1 MRALL
6 LLLWG
11 ANRIVNNRNLG
22 FSHIYF
28 FALILVTPSVCA
40 QAPETA
46 SDATV
51 TYPAEYFAQFNPYS
65 VNDMLQRI
73 PGISLARSGSRS
85 QSRGGGRGLGAGGE
99 QVLINGRR
107 IAGKSNEGDSQLSRI
122 PASEV
127 RYIEIIRGTSGELDV
142 RGGTQVINV
151 VLNDALSSVSFAY
164 EVNVDR
170 ALDGT
175 LIPGGKIA
183 ATGQYGALN
192 YFLSAEREPRYDF
205 RDGFENAFDRSGDL
219 AETVNRD
226 ETSDGWP
233 ISLTANFGYEFSPT
247 DTANLNFSWTGN
259 DVEYD
264 TDRIITRYQS
274 DAVAS
279 RIFERDTQP
288 SESTGFEVGGDYMHV
303 FDNGSRWKTIAIV
316 NEKENEFE
324 RSRFKVDPSSS
335 VETKDLYL
343 FNYEKYQERI
353 IRSSYVFDLSLGQSI
368 EAGVERAQTIV
379 DTSLRLGLLA
389 GVAGGQDFGGLTPVT
404 SSVGTVEEMRLE
416 YFTIHNW
423 SMNDRMTLETT
434 LLVENSSISQS
445 GTLANS
451 RDFSF
456 FRPKVD
462 YRFDITP
469 SIQFR
474 GIVQKIVNQLSF
486 RDFTAGVDQMDDEQN
501 SFEGNSDIQ
510 QMSWWNYEANLEYR
524 LPNDA
529 GVINTQ
535 LYYQTVFDVID
546 NVDVSRNGK
555 ILSARGNTGDG
566 RRYGLNLN
574 NSLRLGFLNQPNM
587 LLTAGLSL
595 EEATHYDSILKK
607 DRERRMGPRDG
618 GGSRYAIGFRHDI
631 PRLNNTNWGFNANKR
646 FLNDFMVWD
655 IDKTEHYSPDWSWFA
670 WAETQAWGGLVYRFE
685 ARDSGE
691 RCRLRTRYAG
701 GTTVT
706 GYVDEVEDSCSIN
719 GPTLAI
725 KIRGTF

>member
-1 MRALL
+1 VNYTRPRALL
-6 LLLWG
+6 LFFSG
-11 ANRIVNNRNLG
+11 FLG
-22 FSHIYF
+22 LASN
-28 FALILVTPSVCA
+28 AGA

-151 VLNDALSSVSFAY
+151 VLNEALSNVSFAY
-164 EVNVDR
+164 EVNMDR

-175 LIPGGKIA
+175 LVPGGRIS
-183 ATGQYGALN
+183 ATGQYAALN

-205 RDGFENAFDRSGDL
+205 RDGFESALDRFGDL
-219 AETVNRD
+219 SETVNRD
-226 ETSDGWP
+226 ETTDGWP

-353 IRSSYVFDLSLGQSI
+353 IRSSYVFDLSQGQSI

-379 DTSLRLGLLA
+379 DTSLRLGLLT
-389 GVAGGQDFGGLTPVT
+389 GVAGGQEFGGLTPVT

-434 LLVENSSISQS
+434 LLVEDSSISQS

-469 SIQFR
+469 SVQFR

-486 RDFTAGVDQMDDEQN
+486 RDFTAGVDQRDDEQN

-546 NVDVSRNGK
+546 NVDVSRDGE

-566 RRYGLNLN
+566 RRYGINLN
-574 NSLRLGFLNQPNM
+574 NSLRLSFLNQPNM
-587 LLTAGLSL
+587 LLTAGLSV
-595 EEATHYDSILKK
+595 EEATHYDSIRGE
-607 DRERRMGPRDG
+607 DRERAMGPRDG
-618 GGSRYAIGFRHDI
+618 GSNYSIGFRHDI

-655 IDKTEHYSPDWSWFA
+655 IDKTEHYSPALSWFA

-685 ARDSGE
+685 ARDSNE

-706 GYVDEVEDSCSIN
+706 GYVNEVEDSCSIN
-719 GPTLAI
+719 GPVYAI
-725 KIRGTF
+725 KVRGTF

>member
-1 MRALL
+1 M
-6 LLLWG
+6 
-11 ANRIVNNRNLG
+11 
-22 FSHIYF
+22 
-28 FALILVTPSVCA
+28 LILAAPYVCA

-85 QSRGGGRGLGAGGE
+85 QNRGGGRGLGAGGE

-151 VLNDALSSVSFAY
+151 VLNEALSSVSFAY
-164 EVNVDR
+164 EVNMDR

-175 LIPGGKIA
+175 LIPGGKIS
-183 ATGQYGALN
+183 ATGQYAALN

-205 RDGFENAFDRSGDL
+205 RDGFESALNRYGDL
-219 AETVNRD
+219 AETVSRD
-226 ETSDGWP
+226 ETTDGWP

-247 DTANLNFSWTGN
+247 DTANLNFSWTRN

-264 TDRIITRYQS
+264 TDRVITRYQS

-324 RSRFKVDPSSS
+324 RSRFKVDPSAFS
-335 VETKDLYL
+335 ETKDLYL

-353 IRSSYVFDLSLGQSI
+353 LRSSYVFNLSQGQSV
-368 EAGVERAQTIV
+368 EAGIERAQTVV
-379 DTSLRLGLLA
+379 DTSLRLGLLTGAAADA
-389 GVAGGQDFGGLTPVT
+389 GFGGLTPVT
-404 SSVGTVEEMRLE
+404 NSLGSVEEIRLE

-434 LLVENSSISQS
+434 LLVEDSSISQS

-469 SIQFR
+469 SVQFR

-486 RDFTAGVDQMDDEQN
+486 RDFTAGVDQRDDEQN
-501 SFEGNSDIQ
+501 SFEGNSDIR

-535 LYYQTVFDVID
+535 LYYQTVFDIID
-546 NVDVSRNGK
+546 NVDVSRDDE

-566 RRYGLNLN
+566 TRYGINLN

-587 LLTAGLSL
+587 LLTAGLSV
-595 EEATHYDSILKK
+595 EEATHYDSIRGEY
-607 DRERRMGPRDG
+607 RERAMGPRN
-618 GGSRYAIGFRHDI
+618 GGSNYSIGYRHDI
-631 PRLNNTNWGFNANKR
+631 PRLNNTNWGFNFNKR

-655 IDKTEHYSPDWSWFA
+655 IDKTEHYSPALSWFA

-685 ARDSGE
+685 ARDSNE

-706 GYVDEVEDSCSIN
+706 GYVNEVEDSCSIN
-719 GPTLAI
+719 GPVYAI
-725 KIRGTF
+725 KVRGTF

>member
-1 MRALL
+1 M
-6 LLLWG
+6 
-11 ANRIVNNRNLG
+11 NNKNIR
-22 FSHIYF
+22 FSYIYF
-28 FALILVTPSVCA
+28 FVFILGAPCVCA

-73 PGISLARSGSRS
+73 PGISLARGGSRS
-85 QSRGGGRGLGAGGE
+85 QNRGGGRGLGAGGE

-164 EVNVDR
+164 EVNMDR

-205 RDGFENAFDRSGDL
+205 RDGFERAVNRFGDL

-226 ETSDGWP
+226 ETTDGWP
-233 ISLTANFGYEFSPT
+233 ISLTANFGYELSPK

-264 TDRIITRYQS
+264 TDRVITRYHS
-274 DAVAS
+274 DSVAS
-279 RIFERDTQP
+279 RIFERDSQP
-288 SESTGFEVGGDYMHV
+288 SKSNGFEVGSDYMHV

-324 RSRFKVDPSSS
+324 RSRFKVDPSAYS
-335 VETKDLYL
+335 EEKDLYL

-353 IRSSYVFDLSLGQSI
+353 IRSSYVFDLSQGQSI

-379 DTSLRLGLLA
+379 DTSLRLGLLT
-389 GVAGGQDFGGLTPVT
+389 GVAGGQEFGGLTPVT
-404 SSVGTVEEMRLE
+404 DSLGSVEEMRLE

-434 LLVENSSISQS
+434 LLFEDSSISQS

-469 SIQFR
+469 GVQFR

-486 RDFTAGVDQMDDEQN
+486 RDFTAGVDQRDDEQN
-501 SFEGNSDIQ
+501 SFEGNSDIR
-510 QMSWWNYEANLEYR
+510 QMQVWNYEANLEYR
-524 LPNDA
+524 LPQDA

-535 LYYQTVFDVID
+535 LFYQTVIDVID
-546 NVDVSRNGK
+546 NIDVSRNGQ

-566 RRYGLNLN
+566 RRYGMNLSS
-574 NSLRLGFLNQPNM
+574 SLRLGFLNQPNM
-587 LLTAGLSL
+587 LLTAGFGL
-595 EEATHYDSILKK
+595 EEATHYDSILGE
-607 DRERRMGPRDG
+607 DRERSMGPRDP

-631 PRLNNTNWGFNANKR
+631 PRLNNTNWGFSANKR
-646 FLNDFMVWD
+646 FLNDFMAWD
-655 IDKTEHYSPDWSWFA
+655 IDKTEHYSPDWTWFA

-706 GYVDEVEDSCSIN
+706 GYVNEVEDSCSIN
-719 GPTLAI
+719 GPIYAI

>member
-1 MRALL
+1 
-6 LLLWG
+6 
-11 ANRIVNNRNLG
+11 
-22 FSHIYF
+22 
-28 FALILVTPSVCA
+28 
-40 QAPETA
+40 
-46 SDATV
+46 
-51 TYPAEYFAQFNPYS
+51 
-65 VNDMLQRI
+65 
-73 PGISLARSGSRS
+73 
-85 QSRGGGRGLGAGGE
+85 GLGAGGE

-164 EVNVDR
+164 EVNMDR

-175 LIPGGKIA
+175 LIPGGTMA

-205 RDGFENAFDRSGDL
+205 RDGFERALDRFGDL

-226 ETSDGWP
+226 ETTDGWP
-233 ISLTANFGYEFSPT
+233 ISLTANFGYELSPK

-264 TDRIITRYQS
+264 TDRVITRYHS
-274 DAVAS
+274 DSVAS
-279 RIFERDTQP
+279 RIFERDSQP
-288 SESTGFEVGGDYMHV
+288 SKSNGFEVGSDYMHV

-324 RSRFKVDPSSS
+324 RSRFKVDPSAYS
-335 VETKDLYL
+335 EEKDLYL

-353 IRSSYVFDLSLGQSI
+353 IRSSYVFDLSQGQSI

-379 DTSLRLGLLA
+379 DTSLRLGLLT
-389 GVAGGQDFGGLTPVT
+389 GVAGGQEFGGLTPVT
-404 SSVGTVEEMRLE
+404 DSLGSVEEMRLV

-434 LLVENSSISQS
+434 LLFEDSSISQS

-469 SIQFR
+469 GVQFR

-486 RDFTAGVDQMDDEQN
+486 RDFTAGVDQRDDEQN
-501 SFEGNSDIQ
+501 SFEGNSDIR
-510 QMSWWNYEANLEYR
+510 QMQVWNYEANLEYR
-524 LPNDA
+524 LPQDA

-535 LYYQTVFDVID
+535 LFYQTVIDVID
-546 NVDVSRNGK
+546 NIDVSRNGQ

-566 RRYGLNLN
+566 RRYGMNLSS
-574 NSLRLGFLNQPNM
+574 SLRLGFLNQPNM
-587 LLTAGLSL
+587 LLTAGFGL
-595 EEATHYDSILKK
+595 EEATHYDSILGE
-607 DRERRMGPRDG
+607 DRERSMGPRDP

-631 PRLNNTNWGFNANKR
+631 PRLNNTNWGFSANKR
-646 FLNDFMVWD
+646 FLNDFMAWD
-655 IDKTEHYSPDWSWFA
+655 IDKTEHYSPDWTWFA

-706 GYVDEVEDSCSIN
+706 GYVNEVEDSCSIN
-719 GPTLAI
+719 GPIYAI

>member
-1 MRALL
+1 VNYTRPRALL
-6 LLLWG
+6 LFFSG
-11 ANRIVNNRNLG
+11 FLG
-22 FSHIYF
+22 LASN
-28 FALILVTPSVCA
+28 AGA

-73 PGISLARSGSRS
+73 PGISLARNGSRS

-151 VLNDALSSVSFAY
+151 VLNEALSNVSFAY
-164 EVNVDR
+164 EVNMDR

-175 LIPGGKIA
+175 LVPGGKIS
-183 ATGQYGALN
+183 ATGQYAALN

-205 RDGFENAFDRSGDL
+205 RDGFESALDRFGDL

-226 ETSDGWP
+226 ETTDGWP

-353 IRSSYVFDLSLGQSI
+353 IRSSYVFDLSQGQSI

-379 DTSLRLGLLA
+379 DTSLRLGLLT
-389 GVAGGQDFGGLTPVT
+389 GVAGGQEFGGLTPVT

-434 LLVENSSISQS
+434 LLVEDSSISQS

-469 SIQFR
+469 SVQFR

-486 RDFTAGVDQMDDEQN
+486 RDFTAGVDQRDDEQN

-546 NVDVSRNGK
+546 NVDVSRDGE

-566 RRYGLNLN
+566 RRYGINLN
-574 NSLRLGFLNQPNM
+574 NSLRLSFLNQPNM
-587 LLTAGLSL
+587 LLTAGLSV
-595 EEATHYDSILKK
+595 EEATHYDSIRGE
-607 DRERRMGPRDG
+607 DRERAMGPRDG
-618 GGSRYAIGFRHDI
+618 GSNYSIGFRHDI

-655 IDKTEHYSPDWSWFA
+655 IDKTEHYSPALSWFA

-685 ARDSGE
+685 ARDSNE

-706 GYVDEVEDSCSIN
+706 GYVNEVEDSCSIN
-719 GPTLAI
+719 GPVYAI
-725 KIRGTF
+725 KVRGTF

>member
-1 MRALL
+1 MRALPL
-6 LLLWG
+6 LVRG
-11 ANRIVNNRNLG
+11 AIRIVNDKNLG
-22 FSHIYF
+22 LPHVYF
-28 FALILVTPSVCA
+28 FVFILAAPYVCA

-85 QSRGGGRGLGAGGE
+85 QNRGGGRGLGAGGE

-151 VLNDALSSVSFAY
+151 VLNEALSSVSFAY
-164 EVNVDR
+164 EVNMDR

-175 LIPGGKIA
+175 LIPGGKIS
-183 ATGQYGALN
+183 ATGQYAALN

-205 RDGFENAFDRSGDL
+205 RDGFESALNRYGDL
-219 AETVNRD
+219 AETVSRD
-226 ETSDGWP
+226 ETTDGWP

-247 DTANLNFSWTGN
+247 DTANLNFSWTRN

-264 TDRIITRYQS
+264 TDRVITRYQS

-324 RSRFKVDPSSS
+324 RSRFKVDPSAFS
-335 VETKDLYL
+335 ETKDLYL

-353 IRSSYVFDLSLGQSI
+353 LRSSYVFNLSQGQSV
-368 EAGVERAQTIV
+368 EAGIERAQTVV
-379 DTSLRLGLLA
+379 DTSLRLGLLTGAAADA
-389 GVAGGQDFGGLTPVT
+389 GFGGLTPVT
-404 SSVGTVEEMRLE
+404 NSLGSVEEIRLE

-434 LLVENSSISQS
+434 LLVEDSSISQS

-469 SIQFR
+469 SVQFR

-486 RDFTAGVDQMDDEQN
+486 RDFTAGVDQRDDEQN
-501 SFEGNSDIQ
+501 SFEGNSDIR

-535 LYYQTVFDVID
+535 LYYQTVFDIID
-546 NVDVSRNGK
+546 NVDVSRDDE

-566 RRYGLNLN
+566 TRYGINLN

-587 LLTAGLSL
+587 LLTAGLSV
-595 EEATHYDSILKK
+595 EEATHYDSIRGEY
-607 DRERRMGPRDG
+607 RERAMGPRN
-618 GGSRYAIGFRHDI
+618 GGSNYSIGYRHDI
-631 PRLNNTNWGFNANKR
+631 PRLNNTNWGFNFNKR

-655 IDKTEHYSPDWSWFA
+655 IDKTEHYSPALSWFA

-685 ARDSGE
+685 ARDSNE

-706 GYVDEVEDSCSIN
+706 GYVNEVEDSCSIN
-719 GPTLAI
+719 GPVYAI
-725 KIRGTF
+725 KVRGTF

>member
-1 MRALL
+1 MNYTRPRALL
-6 LLLWG
+6 LFFSG
-11 ANRIVNNRNLG
+11 FLG
-22 FSHIYF
+22 LASN
-28 FALILVTPSVCA
+28 AGA

-151 VLNDALSSVSFAY
+151 VLNEALSNVSFAY
-164 EVNVDR
+164 EVNMDR

-175 LIPGGKIA
+175 LVPGGRIS
-183 ATGQYGALN
+183 ATGQYAALN

-205 RDGFENAFDRSGDL
+205 RDGFESALDRFGDL

-226 ETSDGWP
+226 ETTDGWP

-353 IRSSYVFDLSLGQSI
+353 IRSSYVFDLSQGQSI

-379 DTSLRLGLLA
+379 DTSLRLGLLT
-389 GVAGGQDFGGLTPVT
+389 GVAGGQEFGGLTPVT

-434 LLVENSSISQS
+434 LLVEDSSISQS

-469 SIQFR
+469 SVQFR

-486 RDFTAGVDQMDDEQN
+486 RDFTAGVDQRDDEQN

-546 NVDVSRNGK
+546 NVDVSRDGE

-566 RRYGLNLN
+566 RRYGINLN
-574 NSLRLGFLNQPNM
+574 NSLRLSFLNQPNM
-587 LLTAGLSL
+587 LLTAGLSV
-595 EEATHYDSILKK
+595 EEATHYDSIRGE
-607 DRERRMGPRDG
+607 DRERAMGPRDG
-618 GGSRYAIGFRHDI
+618 GSNYSIGFRHDI

-655 IDKTEHYSPDWSWFA
+655 IDKTEHYSPALSWFA

-685 ARDSGE
+685 ARDSNE

-706 GYVDEVEDSCSIN
+706 GYVNEVEDSCSIN
-719 GPTLAI
+719 GPVYAI
-725 KIRGTF
+725 KVRGTF

>member
-1 MRALL
+1 MRTLL
-6 LLLWG
+6 YQHLG
-11 ANRIVNNRNLG
+11 ANRIVNNMPLAV
-22 FSHIYF
+22 SYIYF
-28 FALILVTPSVCA
+28 FVIILGFPHVSA
-40 QAPETA
+40 QVPETA
-46 SDATV
+46 DDATV

-73 PGISLARSGSRS
+73 PGISLARGGSRS
-85 QSRGGGRGLGAGGE
+85 ASRGGGRGLGAGGE

-151 VLNDALSSVSFAY
+151 VLNEALSSVSFAY
-164 EVNVDR
+164 EVNTDR

-192 YFLSAEREPRYDF
+192 YFLSAEREPRYDY
-205 RDGFENAFDRSGDL
+205 RDGFERALNRYGDL
-219 AETVNRD
+219 SETVSRD

-233 ISLTANFGYEFSPT
+233 ISLTANFGYELSPT

-264 TDRIITRYQS
+264 TDRVITRYES
-274 DAVAS
+274 DTVMS
-279 RIFERDTQP
+279 RIFERDSQP
-288 SESTGFEVGGDYMHV
+288 SDQIGFEVGGDYMHV
-303 FDNGSRWKTIAIV
+303 FGNGSRWKTIAIV

-324 RSRFKVDPSSS
+324 RNRFKVDPSISK
-335 VETKDLYL
+335 ETKDLYL

-353 IRSSYVFDLSLGQSI
+353 IRSSYVFNFSQSQSI
-368 EAGVERAQTIV
+368 EAGAERAQTIV
-379 DTSLRLGLLA
+379 DTSLRLGLLT
-389 GVAGGQDFGGLTPVT
+389 GEDGGKEFGGLTPVT
-404 SSVGTVEEMRLE
+404 NSLGSVEELRLE

-423 SMNDRMTLETT
+423 SMNNRMTLETT
-434 LLVENSSISQS
+434 LLFENSSISQS

-451 RDFSF
+451 RNFSF

-469 SIQFR
+469 TIQFR
-474 GIVQKIVNQLSF
+474 GIIQKIVNQLSF
-486 RDFTAGVDQMDDEQN
+486 RDFTAGVDQRDDEQN
-501 SFEGNSDIQ
+501 SFEGNSDIR

-524 LPNDA
+524 LPQDA

-546 NVDVSRNGK
+546 NVDVSRNGET
-555 ILSARGNTGDG
+555 LSARGNTGNG
-566 RRYGLNLN
+566 RRYGLNLS
-574 NSLRLGFLNQPNM
+574 NSLRLGFLGQPNM
-587 LLTAGLSL
+587 LLTAGLSV
-595 EEATHYDSILKK
+595 EEATHYDSILGR
-607 DRERRMGPRDG
+607 DRERSMPSNA

-631 PRLNNTNWGFNANKR
+631 PRLNNTNWGFNGNKR
-646 FLNDFMVWD
+646 FLNDFMGWD

-701 GTTVT
+701 GTTTT
-706 GYVDEVEDSCSIN
+706 GYVNEIEDSCSIN
-719 GPTLAI
+719 GPVYAI

>member
-1 MRALL
+1 MNYTRPRALL
-6 LLLWG
+6 LFFSG
-11 ANRIVNNRNLG
+11 FLG
-22 FSHIYF
+22 LASN
-28 FALILVTPSVCA
+28 AGA

-151 VLNDALSSVSFAY
+151 VLNEALSNVSFAY
-164 EVNVDR
+164 EVNMDR

-175 LIPGGKIA
+175 LVPGGRIS
-183 ATGQYGALN
+183 ATGQYAALN

-205 RDGFENAFDRSGDL
+205 RDGFESALDRFGDL

-226 ETSDGWP
+226 ETTDGWP

-353 IRSSYVFDLSLGQSI
+353 IRSSYVFDLSQGQSI

-379 DTSLRLGLLA
+379 DTSLRLGLLT
-389 GVAGGQDFGGLTPVT
+389 GVAGGQEFGGLTPVT

-434 LLVENSSISQS
+434 LLVEDSSISQS

-469 SIQFR
+469 SVQFR

-486 RDFTAGVDQMDDEQN
+486 RDFTAGVDQRDDEQN

-546 NVDVSRNGK
+546 NVDVSRDGE

-566 RRYGLNLN
+566 RRYGINLN
-574 NSLRLGFLNQPNM
+574 NSLRLSFLNQPNM
-587 LLTAGLSL
+587 LLTAGLSV
-595 EEATHYDSILKK
+595 EEATHYDSIRGEN
-607 DRERRMGPRDG
+607 RERAMGPRDG
-618 GGSRYAIGFRHDI
+618 GSNYSIGFRHDI

-655 IDKTEHYSPDWSWFA
+655 IDKTEHYSPALSWFA

-685 ARDSGE
+685 ARDSNE

-706 GYVDEVEDSCSIN
+706 GYVNEVEDSCSIN
-719 GPTLAI
+719 GPVYAI
-725 KIRGTF
+725 KVRGTF

>member
-1 MRALL
+1 MNYTRPRALL
-6 LLLWG
+6 LFFSG
-11 ANRIVNNRNLG
+11 FLG
-22 FSHIYF
+22 LASN
-28 FALILVTPSVCA
+28 AGA

-151 VLNDALSSVSFAY
+151 VLNEALSNVSFAY
-164 EVNVDR
+164 EVNMDR

-175 LIPGGKIA
+175 LVPGGRIS
-183 ATGQYGALN
+183 ATGQYAALN

-205 RDGFENAFDRSGDL
+205 RDGFESALDRFGDL

-226 ETSDGWP
+226 ETTDGWP

-324 RSRFKVDPSSS
+324 RSRFKVDPSASS
-335 VETKDLYL
+335 ETKDLYL

-353 IRSSYVFDLSLGQSI
+353 IRSSYVFDLSQGQSI

-379 DTSLRLGLLA
+379 DTSLRLGLLT
-389 GVAGGQDFGGLTPVT
+389 GVAGGQEFGGLTPVT

-434 LLVENSSISQS
+434 LLVEDSSISQS

-469 SIQFR
+469 SVQFR

-486 RDFTAGVDQMDDEQN
+486 RDFTAGVDQRDDEQN

-546 NVDVSRNGK
+546 NVDVSRDGE

-566 RRYGLNLN
+566 RRYGINLN
-574 NSLRLGFLNQPNM
+574 NSLRLSFLNQPNM
-587 LLTAGLSL
+587 LLTAGLSV
-595 EEATHYDSILKK
+595 EEATHYDSIRGE
-607 DRERRMGPRDG
+607 DRERAMGPRDG
-618 GGSRYAIGFRHDI
+618 GSNYSIGFRHDI

-655 IDKTEHYSPDWSWFA
+655 IDKTEHYSPALSWFA

-685 ARDSGE
+685 ARDSNE

-706 GYVDEVEDSCSIN
+706 GYVNEVEDSCSIN
-719 GPTLAI
+719 GPVYAI
-725 KIRGTF
+725 KVRGTF

>member
-1 MRALL
+1 MNYTRPRALL
-6 LLLWG
+6 LFFSG
-11 ANRIVNNRNLG
+11 FLG
-22 FSHIYF
+22 LASN
-28 FALILVTPSVCA
+28 AGA

-151 VLNDALSSVSFAY
+151 VLNEALSNVSFAY
-164 EVNVDR
+164 EVNMDR

-175 LIPGGKIA
+175 LVPGGRIS
-183 ATGQYGALN
+183 ATGQYAALN

-205 RDGFENAFDRSGDL
+205 RDGFESALDRFGDL

-226 ETSDGWP
+226 ETTDGWP

-353 IRSSYVFDLSLGQSI
+353 IRSSYVFDLSQGQSI

-379 DTSLRLGLLA
+379 DTSLRLGLLT
-389 GVAGGQDFGGLTPVT
+389 GVAGGQEFGGLTPVT

-434 LLVENSSISQS
+434 LLVEDSSISQS

-462 YRFDITP
+462 YRFDMTP
-469 SIQFR
+469 SVQFR

-486 RDFTAGVDQMDDEQN
+486 RDFTAGVDQRDDEQN

-546 NVDVSRNGK
+546 NVDVSRDGE

-566 RRYGLNLN
+566 RRYGINLN
-574 NSLRLGFLNQPNM
+574 NSLRLSFLNQPNM
-587 LLTAGLSL
+587 LLTAGLSV
-595 EEATHYDSILKK
+595 EEATHYDSIRGE
-607 DRERRMGPRDG
+607 DRERAMGPRDG
-618 GGSRYAIGFRHDI
+618 GSNYSIGFRHDI

-655 IDKTEHYSPDWSWFA
+655 IDKTEHYSPALSWFA

-685 ARDSGE
+685 ARDSNE

-706 GYVDEVEDSCSIN
+706 GYVNEVEDSCSIN
-719 GPTLAI
+719 GPVYAI
-725 KIRGTF
+725 KVRGTF

>member
-1 MRALL
+1 MNYTRPRALL
-6 LLLWG
+6 LFFSG
-11 ANRIVNNRNLG
+11 FLG
-22 FSHIYF
+22 LASN
-28 FALILVTPSVCA
+28 AGA

-151 VLNDALSSVSFAY
+151 VLNEALSNVSFAY
-164 EVNVDR
+164 EVNMDR

-175 LIPGGKIA
+175 LVPGGRIS
-183 ATGQYGALN
+183 ATGQYAALN

-205 RDGFENAFDRSGDL
+205 RDGFESALDRFGDL

-226 ETSDGWP
+226 ETTDGWP

-353 IRSSYVFDLSLGQSI
+353 IRSSYVFDLSQGQSI

-389 GVAGGQDFGGLTPVT
+389 GVAGGQEFGGLTPVT

-434 LLVENSSISQS
+434 LLVEDSSISQS

-462 YRFDITP
+462 YRFDMTP
-469 SIQFR
+469 SVQFR

-486 RDFTAGVDQMDDEQN
+486 RDFTAGVDQRDDEQN

-546 NVDVSRNGK
+546 NVDVSRDGE

-566 RRYGLNLN
+566 RRYGINLN
-574 NSLRLGFLNQPNM
+574 NSLRLSFLNQPNM
-587 LLTAGLSL
+587 LLTAGLSV
-595 EEATHYDSILKK
+595 EEATHYDSIRGE
-607 DRERRMGPRDG
+607 DRERAMGPRDG
-618 GGSRYAIGFRHDI
+618 GSNYSIGFRHDI

-655 IDKTEHYSPDWSWFA
+655 IDKTEHYSPALSWFA

-685 ARDSGE
+685 ARDSNE

-706 GYVDEVEDSCSIN
+706 GYVNEVEDSCSIN
-719 GPTLAI
+719 GPVYAI
-725 KIRGTF
+725 KVRGTF

>member
-1 MRALL
+1 MNYTRPRALL
-6 LLLWG
+6 LFFSG
-11 ANRIVNNRNLG
+11 FLG
-22 FSHIYF
+22 LASN
-28 FALILVTPSVCA
+28 AGA

-151 VLNDALSSVSFAY
+151 VLNEALSNVSFAY
-164 EVNVDR
+164 EVNMDR

-175 LIPGGKIA
+175 LVPGGKIS
-183 ATGQYGALN
+183 ATGQYAALN

-205 RDGFENAFDRSGDL
+205 RDGFESALDRFGDL

-226 ETSDGWP
+226 ETTDGWP

-353 IRSSYVFDLSLGQSI
+353 IRSSYVFDLSQGQSI

-379 DTSLRLGLLA
+379 DTSLRLGLLT
-389 GVAGGQDFGGLTPVT
+389 GVAGGQEFGGLTPVT

-434 LLVENSSISQS
+434 LLVEDSSISQS

-469 SIQFR
+469 SVQLR

-486 RDFTAGVDQMDDEQN
+486 RDFTAGVDQRDDEQN

-546 NVDVSRNGK
+546 NVDVSRDGE

-566 RRYGLNLN
+566 RRYGINLN
-574 NSLRLGFLNQPNM
+574 NSLRLSFLNQPNM
-587 LLTAGLSL
+587 LLTAGLSV
-595 EEATHYDSILKK
+595 EEATHYDSIRGE
-607 DRERRMGPRDG
+607 DRERAMGPRDG
-618 GGSRYAIGFRHDI
+618 GSNYSIGFRHDI

-655 IDKTEHYSPDWSWFA
+655 IDKTEHYSPALSWFA

-685 ARDSGE
+685 ARDSNE

-706 GYVDEVEDSCSIN
+706 GYVNEVEDSCSIN
-719 GPTLAI
+719 GPVYAI
-725 KIRGTF
+725 KVRGTF

>member
-1 MRALL
+1 
-6 LLLWG
+6 
-11 ANRIVNNRNLG
+11 
-22 FSHIYF
+22 
-28 FALILVTPSVCA
+28 
-40 QAPETA
+40 
-46 SDATV
+46 V

-164 EVNVDR
+164 EVNMDR
-170 ALDGT
+170 AIDGT

-205 RDGFENAFDRSGDL
+205 RDGFESAFDRSGDL

-226 ETSDGWP
+226 ETTDGWP

-264 TDRIITRYQS
+264 TERVITRYQS
-274 DAVAS
+274 DSVES
-279 RIFERDTQP
+279 RIFERDSQP
-288 SESTGFEVGGDYMHV
+288 SESTGFEIGGDYMHV
-303 FDNGSRWKTIAIV
+303 FGNGSRWKTIAIV

-324 RSRFKVDPSSS
+324 RSRFKVDPSEFT
-335 VETKDLYL
+335 ETKDLYL

-353 IRSSYVFDLSLGQSI
+353 IRSSYVFDLSQGQSI

-389 GVAGGQDFGGLTPVT
+389 GVAGGQEFGGLTPVT

-434 LLVENSSISQS
+434 LLVEDSSISQS

-566 RRYGLNLN
+566 RRFGLNLN

-607 DRERRMGPRDG
+607 DRERGMGPRDA

-670 WAETQAWGGLVYRFE
+670 WAERRLGVALYTGLRLETLVNVAGCERATRA
-685 ARDSGE
+685 ARL
-691 RCRLRTRYAG
+691 LRDTW
-701 GTTVT
+701 T
-706 GYVDEVEDSCSIN
+706 
-719 GPTLAI
+719 
-725 KIRGTF
+725 K

>member
-1 MRALL
+1 M
-6 LLLWG
+6 
-11 ANRIVNNRNLG
+11 
-22 FSHIYF
+22 
-28 FALILVTPSVCA
+28 
-40 QAPETA
+40 
-46 SDATV
+46 
-51 TYPAEYFAQFNPYS
+51 
-65 VNDMLQRI
+65 
-73 PGISLARSGSRS
+73 
-85 QSRGGGRGLGAGGE
+85 
-99 QVLINGRR
+99 INGRR

-151 VLNDALSSVSFAY
+151 VLNEALSNVSFAY
-164 EVNVDR
+164 EVNMDR

-175 LIPGGKIA
+175 LVPGGRIS
-183 ATGQYGALN
+183 ATGQYAALN

-205 RDGFENAFDRSGDL
+205 RDGFESALDRFGDL

-226 ETSDGWP
+226 ETTDGWP
-233 ISLTANFGYEFSPT
+233 ISITANFGYEFSPT

-264 TDRIITRYQS
+264 TDRVITRYQS

-353 IRSSYVFDLSLGQSI
+353 IRSSYVFDLSQGQSI

-379 DTSLRLGLLA
+379 DTSLRLGLLT
-389 GVAGGQDFGGLTPVT
+389 GVAGGQEFGGLTPVT

-434 LLVENSSISQS
+434 LLVEDSSISQS

-469 SIQFR
+469 SVQFR

-486 RDFTAGVDQMDDEQN
+486 RDFTAGVDQRDDEQN

-546 NVDVSRNGK
+546 NVDVSRDGE

-566 RRYGLNLN
+566 RRYGINLN
-574 NSLRLGFLNQPNM
+574 NSLRLSFLNQPNM
-587 LLTAGLSL
+587 LLTAGLSV
-595 EEATHYDSILKK
+595 EEATHYDSIRGE
-607 DRERRMGPRDG
+607 DRERAMGPRDG
-618 GGSRYAIGFRHDI
+618 GSNYSIGFRHDI

-655 IDKTEHYSPDWSWFA
+655 IDKTEHYSPALSWFA

-685 ARDSGE
+685 ARDSNE

-706 GYVDEVEDSCSIN
+706 GYVNEVEDSCSIN
-719 GPTLAI
+719 GPVYAI
-725 KIRGTF
+725 KVRGTF

>member
-1 MRALL
+1 MNYARPCALL
-6 LLLWG
+6 LFVSG
-11 ANRIVNNRNLG
+11 FLG
-22 FSHIYF
+22 L
-28 FALILVTPSVCA
+28 ATNAGA

-164 EVNVDR
+164 EVNIDR

-175 LIPGGKIA
+175 LVPGGKIS
-183 ATGQYGALN
+183 ATGQYAALN

-205 RDGFENAFDRSGDL
+205 RDGFESALDRFGDL

-226 ETSDGWP
+226 ETTDGWP
-233 ISLTANFGYEFSPT
+233 ISLTANFGYEFSPA

-264 TDRIITRYQS
+264 TDRVITRYQS
-274 DAVAS
+274 DTVTS

-335 VETKDLYL
+335 IETKDLYL

-353 IRSSYVFDLSLGQSI
+353 IRSSYVFDLSQGQSI

-379 DTSLRLGLLA
+379 DTSLRLGLLT
-389 GVAGGQDFGGLTPVT
+389 GVAGGQEFSGLTPVT

-434 LLVENSSISQS
+434 LLLEDSSISQS

-469 SIQFR
+469 SVQFR

-486 RDFTAGVDQMDDEQN
+486 RDFTAGVDQRDDEQN

-546 NVDVSRNGK
+546 NVDVSRGGE

-566 RRYGLNLN
+566 RRYGINLN
-574 NSLRLGFLNQPNM
+574 NSLRLSFLNQPNM
-587 LLTAGLSL
+587 LLTAGLSV
-595 EEATHYDSILKK
+595 EEATHYDSIRGE
-607 DRERRMGPRDG
+607 DRERAMGPRDG
-618 GGSRYAIGFRHDI
+618 GSNYSIGFRHDI

-655 IDKTEHYSPDWSWFA
+655 IDKTEHYSPALSWFA

-685 ARDSGE
+685 ARDSNE

-706 GYVDEVEDSCSIN
+706 GYVNEVEDSCSIN
-719 GPTLAI
+719 GPVYAI
-725 KIRGTF
+725 KVRGTF

>member
-1 MRALL
+1 MNYTRPRALL
-6 LLLWG
+6 LFFSG
-11 ANRIVNNRNLG
+11 FLG
-22 FSHIYF
+22 LASN
-28 FALILVTPSVCA
+28 AGA

-65 VNDMLQRI
+65 VNDMLLRI

-151 VLNDALSSVSFAY
+151 VLNEALSNVSFAY
-164 EVNVDR
+164 EVNMDR

-175 LIPGGKIA
+175 LVPGGKIS
-183 ATGQYGALN
+183 ATGQYAALN

-205 RDGFENAFDRSGDL
+205 RDGFESALDRFGDL

-226 ETSDGWP
+226 ETTDGWP

-353 IRSSYVFDLSLGQSI
+353 IRSSYVFDLSQGQSI

-379 DTSLRLGLLA
+379 DTSLRLGLLT
-389 GVAGGQDFGGLTPVT
+389 GVAGGQEFGGLTPVT
-404 SSVGTVEEMRLE
+404 SSVGTVKEMRLE

-434 LLVENSSISQS
+434 LLVEDSSISQS

-469 SIQFR
+469 SVQFR

-486 RDFTAGVDQMDDEQN
+486 RDFTAGVDQRDDEQN

-546 NVDVSRNGK
+546 NVDVSRDGE

-566 RRYGLNLN
+566 RRYGINLN
-574 NSLRLGFLNQPNM
+574 NSLRLSFLNQPNM
-587 LLTAGLSL
+587 LLTAGLSV
-595 EEATHYDSILKK
+595 EEATHYDSIRGE
-607 DRERRMGPRDG
+607 DRERAMGPRDG
-618 GGSRYAIGFRHDI
+618 GSNYSIGFRHDI

-655 IDKTEHYSPDWSWFA
+655 IDKTEHYSPALSWFA

-685 ARDSGE
+685 ARDSNE

-706 GYVDEVEDSCSIN
+706 GYVNEVEDSCSIN
-719 GPTLAI
+719 GPVYAI
-725 KIRGTF
+725 KVRGTF

>member
-1 MRALL
+1 VNYTRPRALL
-6 LLLWG
+6 LFFSG
-11 ANRIVNNRNLG
+11 FLG
-22 FSHIYF
+22 LASN
-28 FALILVTPSVCA
+28 AGA

-151 VLNDALSSVSFAY
+151 VLNEALSNVSFAY
-164 EVNVDR
+164 EVNMDR

-175 LIPGGKIA
+175 LVPGGKIS
-183 ATGQYGALN
+183 ATGQYAALN

-205 RDGFENAFDRSGDL
+205 RDGFESALDRFGDL

-226 ETSDGWP
+226 ETTDGWP

-264 TDRIITRYQS
+264 TDRVITRYQS

-353 IRSSYVFDLSLGQSI
+353 IRSSYVFDLSQGQSI

-379 DTSLRLGLLA
+379 DTSLRLGLLT
-389 GVAGGQDFGGLTPVT
+389 GVAGGQEFGGLTPVT

-434 LLVENSSISQS
+434 LLVEDSSISQS
-445 GTLANS
+445 GTLVNS

-469 SIQFR
+469 SVQFR

-486 RDFTAGVDQMDDEQN
+486 RDFTAGVDQRDDEQN

-546 NVDVSRNGK
+546 NVDVSRDGE

-566 RRYGLNLN
+566 RRYGINLN
-574 NSLRLGFLNQPNM
+574 NSLRLSFLNQPNM
-587 LLTAGLSL
+587 LLTAGLSV
-595 EEATHYDSILKK
+595 EEATHYDSIRGE
-607 DRERRMGPRDG
+607 DRERAMGPRDG
-618 GGSRYAIGFRHDI
+618 GSNYSIGFRHDI

-655 IDKTEHYSPDWSWFA
+655 IDKTEHYSPALSWFA

-685 ARDSGE
+685 ARDSNE

-706 GYVDEVEDSCSIN
+706 GYVNEVEDSCSIN
-719 GPTLAI
+719 GPVYAI
-725 KIRGTF
+725 KVRGTF

>member
-1 MRALL
+1 MRTLL
-6 LLLWG
+6 YQHLG
-11 ANRIVNNRNLG
+11 ANRIVNNMPLAV
-22 FSHIYF
+22 SYIYF
-28 FALILVTPSVCA
+28 FVIILGFPHVSA
-40 QAPETA
+40 QVPETA
-46 SDATV
+46 DDATV

-73 PGISLARSGSRS
+73 PGISLARGGSRS
-85 QSRGGGRGLGAGGE
+85 ASRGGGRGLGAGGE

-151 VLNDALSSVSFAY
+151 VLNEALSSVSFAY
-164 EVNVDR
+164 EVNTDR

-175 LIPGGKIA
+175 LIPGGKIS

-192 YFLSAEREPRYDF
+192 YFLSAEREPRYDY
-205 RDGFENAFDRSGDL
+205 RDGFERALNRYGDL
-219 AETVNRD
+219 SETVSRD

-233 ISLTANFGYEFSPT
+233 ISLTANFGYELSST

-264 TDRIITRYQS
+264 TDRVITRYES
-274 DAVAS
+274 DTVMS
-279 RIFERDTQP
+279 RIFERDSQP
-288 SESTGFEVGGDYMHV
+288 SDQIGFEVGGDYMHV
-303 FDNGSRWKTIAIV
+303 FGNGSRWKTIAIV

-324 RSRFKVDPSSS
+324 RNRFKVDPSISK
-335 VETKDLYL
+335 ETKDLYL

-353 IRSSYVFDLSLGQSI
+353 IRSSYVFNFSQSQSI
-368 EAGVERAQTIV
+368 EAGAERAQTIV
-379 DTSLRLGLLA
+379 DTSLRLGLLT
-389 GVAGGQDFGGLTPVT
+389 GEDGGKEFGGLTPVT
-404 SSVGTVEEMRLE
+404 NSLGSVEEMRLE

-423 SMNDRMTLETT
+423 SMNNRMTLETT
-434 LLVENSSISQS
+434 LLFENSSISQS

-451 RDFSF
+451 RNFSF

-469 SIQFR
+469 TIQFR
-474 GIVQKIVNQLSF
+474 GIIQKIVNQLSF
-486 RDFTAGVDQMDDEQN
+486 RDFTAGVDQRDDEQN
-501 SFEGNSDIQ
+501 SFEGNSDIR

-524 LPNDA
+524 LPQDA

-546 NVDVSRNGK
+546 NVDVSRNGET
-555 ILSARGNTGDG
+555 LSARGNTGNG
-566 RRYGLNLN
+566 RRYGLNLS
-574 NSLRLGFLNQPNM
+574 NSLRLGFLGQPNM
-587 LLTAGLSL
+587 LLTAGLSV
-595 EEATHYDSILKK
+595 EEATHYDSILGR
-607 DRERRMGPRDG
+607 DRERSMPSNA

-631 PRLNNTNWGFNANKR
+631 PRLNNTNWGFNGNKR
-646 FLNDFMVWD
+646 FLNDFMGWD

-701 GTTVT
+701 GTTMT
-706 GYVDEVEDSCSIN
+706 GYVNEIEDSCSIN
-719 GPTLAI
+719 GPVYAI

>member
-1 MRALL
+1 VNYTRPRPLL
-6 LLLWG
+6 LFFSG
-11 ANRIVNNRNLG
+11 FLG
-22 FSHIYF
+22 LASN
-28 FALILVTPSVCA
+28 AGA

-151 VLNDALSSVSFAY
+151 VLNEALSNVSFAY
-164 EVNVDR
+164 EVNMDR

-175 LIPGGKIA
+175 LVPGGRIS
-183 ATGQYGALN
+183 ATGQYAALN

-205 RDGFENAFDRSGDL
+205 RDGFESALDRFGDL

-226 ETSDGWP
+226 ETTDGWP

-264 TDRIITRYQS
+264 TDRVITRYQS

-353 IRSSYVFDLSLGQSI
+353 IRSSYVFDLSQGQSI

-379 DTSLRLGLLA
+379 DTSLRLGLLT
-389 GVAGGQDFGGLTPVT
+389 GVAGGQEFGGLTPVT

-434 LLVENSSISQS
+434 LLVEDSSISQS

-469 SIQFR
+469 SVQFR

-486 RDFTAGVDQMDDEQN
+486 RDFTAGVDQRDDEQN

-546 NVDVSRNGK
+546 NVDVSRDGE

-566 RRYGLNLN
+566 RRYGINLN
-574 NSLRLGFLNQPNM
+574 NSLRLSFLNQPNM
-587 LLTAGLSL
+587 LLTAGLSV
-595 EEATHYDSILKK
+595 EEATHYDSIRGE
-607 DRERRMGPRDG
+607 DRERAMGPRDG
-618 GGSRYAIGFRHDI
+618 GSNYSIGFRHDI

-655 IDKTEHYSPDWSWFA
+655 IDKTEHYSPALSWFA

-685 ARDSGE
+685 ARDSNE

-706 GYVDEVEDSCSIN
+706 GYVNEVEDSCSIN
-719 GPTLAI
+719 GPVYAI
-725 KIRGTF
+725 KVRGTF

>member
-1 MRALL
+1 MNYTRPLL
-6 LLLWG
+6 LFFSG
-11 ANRIVNNRNLG
+11 FLG
-22 FSHIYF
+22 LASN
-28 FALILVTPSVCA
+28 AGA

-151 VLNDALSSVSFAY
+151 VLNEALSNVSFAY
-164 EVNVDR
+164 EVNMDR

-175 LIPGGKIA
+175 LVPGGKIS
-183 ATGQYGALN
+183 ATGQYAALN

-205 RDGFENAFDRSGDL
+205 RDGFESALDRFGDL

-226 ETSDGWP
+226 ETTDGWP

-264 TDRIITRYQS
+264 TDRVITRYQS

-324 RSRFKVDPSSS
+324 RSRFKVDPSASS
-335 VETKDLYL
+335 ETKDLYL

-353 IRSSYVFDLSLGQSI
+353 IRSSYVFDLSQGQSI

-379 DTSLRLGLLA
+379 DTSLRLGLLT
-389 GVAGGQDFGGLTPVT
+389 GVAGGQEFGGLTPVT

-434 LLVENSSISQS
+434 LLVEDSSISQS

-469 SIQFR
+469 SVQFR

-486 RDFTAGVDQMDDEQN
+486 RDFTAGVDQRDDEQN

-546 NVDVSRNGK
+546 NVDVSRDGE

-566 RRYGLNLN
+566 RRYGINLN
-574 NSLRLGFLNQPNM
+574 NSLRLSFLNQPNM
-587 LLTAGLSL
+587 LLTAGLSV
-595 EEATHYDSILKK
+595 EEATHYDSIRGE
-607 DRERRMGPRDG
+607 DRERAMGPRDG
-618 GGSRYAIGFRHDI
+618 GSNYSIGFRHDI

-655 IDKTEHYSPDWSWFA
+655 IDKTEHYSPALSWFA

-685 ARDSGE
+685 ARDSNE

-706 GYVDEVEDSCSIN
+706 GYVNEVEDSCSIN
-719 GPTLAI
+719 GPVYAI
-725 KIRGTF
+725 KVRGTF

>member
-1 MRALL
+1 MNYIRPRALL
-6 LLLWG
+6 LFFPG
-11 ANRIVNNRNLG
+11 FLG
-22 FSHIYF
+22 LASN
-28 FALILVTPSVCA
+28 AGA

-151 VLNDALSSVSFAY
+151 VLNEALSNVSFAY
-164 EVNVDR
+164 EVNMDR

-175 LIPGGKIA
+175 LVPGGRIS
-183 ATGQYGALN
+183 ATGQYAALN

-205 RDGFENAFDRSGDL
+205 RDGFESALDRFGDL

-226 ETSDGWP
+226 ETTDGWP

-353 IRSSYVFDLSLGQSI
+353 IRSSYVFDLSQGQSI

-379 DTSLRLGLLA
+379 DTSLRLGLLT
-389 GVAGGQDFGGLTPVT
+389 GVAGGQEFGGLTPVT

-434 LLVENSSISQS
+434 LLVEDSSISQS

-469 SIQFR
+469 SVQFR

-486 RDFTAGVDQMDDEQN
+486 RDFTAGVDQRDDEQN

-546 NVDVSRNGK
+546 NVDVSRDGE

-566 RRYGLNLN
+566 RRYGINLN
-574 NSLRLGFLNQPNM
+574 NSLRLSFLNQPNM
-587 LLTAGLSL
+587 LLTAGLSV
-595 EEATHYDSILKK
+595 EEATHYDSIRGEN
-607 DRERRMGPRDG
+607 RERAMGPRDG
-618 GGSRYAIGFRHDI
+618 GSNYSIGFRHDI

-655 IDKTEHYSPDWSWFA
+655 IDKTEHYSPALSWFA

-685 ARDSGE
+685 ARDSNE

-706 GYVDEVEDSCSIN
+706 GYVNEVEDSCSIN
-719 GPTLAI
+719 GPVYAI
-725 KIRGTF
+725 KVRGTF